1 MVASIP
7 ISLGVERGT
16 KPNKATDTAVAGESS
31 GEADTRTRIFE
42 RDRYICQ
49 CCGFQSHKYQ
59 EIHHKNGNPA
69 DVSDDNMATV
79 CIFCH
84 QCFRL
89 DQVSQM
95 RAGVLVWLPELSQTT
110 LHHVCRAIY
119 VARITQGP
127 MADAARTALD
137 VLMERREQ
145 ASERLGTD
153 DPMVLASVL
162 RDFLE
167 DKEYQQRDA
176 KLDGLRLLPLDRR
189 IIKEGDLEFNQFPQ
203 ILAYWRSKDG
213 PFGKAMPAS
222 WPALFYRTRKTVGEN

>member
-7 ISLGVERGT
+7 LSLGVERGA
-16 KPNKATDTAVAGESS
+16 KPGAAADASAGA
-31 GEADTRTRIFE
+31 ADDLRTQAFE
-42 RDRYICQ
+42 RDRYTCQ

-59 EIHHKNGNPA
+59 EIHFKNGNPA
-69 DVSDDNMATV
+69 DTSGDNLATV

-95 RAGVLVWLPELSQTT
+95 RAGVLVWLPELSQAT

-167 DKEYQQRDA
+167 DKEYQQRNS
-176 KLDGLRLLPLDRR
+176 KLEGLRLLPLDRR

-213 PFGKAMPAS
+213 PFGKVMPAS
-222 WPALFYRTRKTVGEN
+222 WPALFYETRKTVGEN

>member
-7 ISLGVERGT
+7 ISLGVERGA
-16 KPNKATDTAVAGESS
+16 KPGAAADTAAAG
-31 GEADTRTRIFE
+31 ADELRTQAFE
-42 RDRYICQ
+42 RDRYVCQ

-59 EIHHKNGNPA
+59 EIHFRNGNPT
-69 DVSDDNMATV
+69 DMSGDNLATV

-95 RAGVLVWLPELSQTT
+95 RAGVLVWLPELNQAT

-145 ASERLGTD
+145 ASARLGTD

-167 DKEYQQRDA
+167 DKEYQQRDG
-176 KLDGLRLLPLDRR
+176 KLEGLRLLPLDRR

-213 PFGKAMPAS
+213 PFGKVMPAS
-222 WPALFYRTRKTVGEN
+222 WPAMFYETRKTVGEN